1 MKTLRIILIILLTA
15 AVLLVIT
22 SPALLSGILPENI
35 LTAAKIEE
43 FPLLGSCVKM
53 ATQLIA
59 SLKAEE
65 MPPITVV
72 TNAIGPTFWDELS
85 SLLMVAVLS
94 IPVSL
99 LLGFLLYK
107 PLYRG
112 PIWKTLLYISLNLV
126 SIMIAWIIYRHFFY
140 TLVIEGLL
148 MKNITNT
155 TALTIANFLTQL
167 ASAAAIGTLA
177 LKIALAAIA
186 TRIVIGKIIMPIIG
200 TLIRTLLFA
209 FFIAL
214 ILLMQSDINAYLL
227 ALPVMLATLG
237 LSAISDW
244 IFGC

>member
-1 MKTLRIILIILLTA
+1 MKTLRIIVIILLTA

-35 LTAAKIEE
+35 LTTAKLEE
-43 FPLLGSCVKM
+43 FPLLGSCVEI
-53 ATQLIA
+53 ASQLIA
-59 SLKAEE
+59 SLKAEAL
-65 MPPITVV
+65 PPIAVV

-126 SIMIAWIIYRHFFY
+126 SVMAAWIIYRRFY
-140 TLVIEGLL
+140 FTFVIEGLL
-148 MKNITNT
+148 MENITNT
-155 TALTIANFLTQL
+155 ATLTVVNFLTQL
-167 ASAAAIGTLA
+167 ISAAAIGTLA
-177 LKIALAAIA
+177 LKVALAALA
-186 TRIVIGKIIMPIIG
+186 TRIVVGKIIMPIIG

-214 ILLMQSDINAYLL
+214 ILLLQSDPTTYMLT
-227 ALPVMLATLG
+227 LPVMLAALG
-237 LSAISDW
+237 LSAVTDW
-244 IFGC
+244 IFGS